1 MFPASTKQGGMCAAG
16 GGAPIDVCKIPAPPA
31 PFAPAPF
38 PNMVQCPAA
47 SGAST
52 KVKFC
57 NSPGL
62 TKSSSFSSSQGDEAG
77 TLKGLVAPFNMS
89 KVQYKMAS
97 SKVKLQGKP
106 VVTVTKMTA
115 HNGASPNAPPGL
127 QVAPSQTSVIIMG

>member
-1 MFPASTKQGGMCAAG
+1 MFPGSTKQGGMCAAG

-38 PNMVQCPAA
+38 PNMVQCAAA

-57 NSPGL
+57 NSPAL
-62 TKSSSFSSSQGDEAG
+62 TKSSNFSSSQGDEAG
-77 TLKGLVAPFNMS
+77 TLKGMVAPFNMS
-89 KVQYKMAS
+89 KVEYKMAS
-97 SKVKLQGKP
+97 SKVKCQGKP